1 MATQARRSARSRRS
15 APDRTQRPGQQPSQ
29 KTQRPPVHTP
39 DGGHGHSHAHAHVHV
54 ATRQAL
60 RLGFL
65 LTAAILL
72 IEVAGGLLSH
82 SLALLSDAGH
92 VLTDVVALG
101 LAWFAAAQAERQ
113 PNERRTFGYHRVGIL
128 AALFNGVTL
137 VVIALVIAFEA
148 WQRLQS
154 PEPVQPGIMLGAAAL
169 AIVVNLFIAR
179 RLHGS
184 GENLNARAAL
194 LHAIGDIGAS
204 AAVVVGAV
212 VIALSG
218 ATWVD
223 PIISVA
229 IAALIAFGSL
239 RLIVE
244 TVNILMEST
253 PADISTEDVARDIC
267 QTPGVRAVHDLHV
280 WTITSGMRALSCHC
294 VIDDIPPSASAAILD
309 QVTDMLRSR
318 YRIGHATI
326 QFESEA
332 HGSHEGFCACEPG
345 AAESL
350 YCAQNC
356 GGSLDH
362 PDHPDHA
369 RHAGRQR
376 ARLS

>member
-1 MATQARRSARSRRS
+1 MATQAQRSAKGRRP
-15 APDRTQRPGQQPSQ
+15 APDRALRPGQRVSQTPGHLPDQPPS
-29 KTQRPPVHTP
+29 
-39 DGGHGHSHAHAHVHV
+39 GGHNHLHTHTHAAS
-54 ATRQAL
+54 RQAL

-72 IEVAGGLLSH
+72 VEVAGGLLSH

-101 LAWFAAAQAERQ
+101 LAWFAAAQAERL

-128 AALFNGVTL
+128 VALFNGVTL
-137 VVIALVIAFEA
+137 VVIALVIGFEA

-154 PEPVQPGIMLGAAAL
+154 PEPVHPDIMIVAAL
-169 AIVVNLFIAR
+169 LAIAVNLFIAR
-179 RLHGS
+179 RLHG
-184 GENLNARAAL
+184 GEHNLNTRAAL
-194 LHAIGDIGAS
+194 LHAVGDIGAS
-204 AAVVVGAV
+204 AAVVLGAV

-229 IAALIAFGSL
+229 IAALIAFGAL

-253 PADISTEDVARDIC
+253 PADISTEDVARDIL

-309 QVTDMLRSR
+309 DVTAMLRER
-318 YRIGHATI
+318 YRIGHTTI
-326 QFESEA
+326 QFESAA
-332 HGSHEGFCACEPG
+332 HESHDGFCACEPG

-356 GGSLDH
+356 GGGLDH

-369 RHAGRQR
+369 RQSGHKH